1 MSLKH
6 FIVNAI
12 TFGSYYRKMY
22 KQMHGQVHKDTE
34 LVQDMVNRAKRA
46 KKNYEN
52 RTPRAITI
60 QSYDFTDN
68 QPLNYMHETAKHPI
82 FKYFLHSVT
91 LDVYEMLNN
100 ATDDKAVEIMGMSKG
115 IKYLTDR
122 LNGLAVE
129 YEEMQNAIPS
139 PNGAFSEDII

>member
-1 MSLKH
+1 MSLKA
-6 FIVNAI
+6 IIMNII
-12 TFGSYYRKMY
+12 TFGAYYRKMY
-22 KQMHGQVHKDTE
+22 KEMHSQVHNDTAV
-34 LVQDMVNRAKRA
+34 VQDMIGRAKRA
-46 KKNYEN
+46 KERYET

-60 QSYDFTDN
+60 QSYDFADS
-68 QPLNYMHETAKHPI
+68 QPLNYIHETAKHPI

-100 ATDDKAVEIMGMSKG
+100 ATDDKAIEIMGMSKG

-129 YEEMQNAIPS
+129 YEDMQNAVS
-139 PNGAFSEDII
+139 DAKLGYSEDLI